1 MRRPPPAGGPLQRT
15 GRAHVKLQH
24 MFPQFAKGGPEQK
37 AIEAGEIDA
46 VIDYSTSNVILLP
59 AARRALRE
67 AAKRESA
74 GVRREAPHKA
84 KIANHLLAA
93 LPYAEYQ
100 RMLADLE
107 PIALRSGE
115 VLYEPGV
122 PIRYVYFPVNCAVS
136 LLTAAEG
143 GRPLEVG
150 MVGREGMVG
159 ISLALGADVS
169 SVRAL
174 VQAGGTVL
182 RMNAGRFSEALQQCP
197 PLRRE
202 LYRYADAKLALA
214 RQTVACNCFHAVEAR
229 LARCLLMTRDRVLAE
244 EFFLTQAFLAQMLGV
259 RRGTLNAAA
268 GSLQRRKLIRFCRGT
283 ITILDSP
290 GLEAASCSCYTGID
304 IRARGSGTARVS
316 TPNLQVWRAEQNQ
329 I

>member
-1 MRRPPPAGGPLQRT
+1 M
-15 GRAHVKLQH
+15 KLQH
-24 MFPQFAKGGPEQK
+24 MLLQFAKGGPEQK
-37 AIEAGEIDA
+37 AIDAGEIDA

-67 AAKRESA
+67 AAKQASA
-74 GVRREAPHKA
+74 AVSREAPHSA
-84 KIANHLLAA
+84 TIANHLLAA

-100 RMLADLE
+100 RMLSDLE

-115 VLYEPGV
+115 VLHEPGV
-122 PIRYVYFPVNCAVS
+122 PMRFVYFPVDCAVS

-159 ISLALGADVS
+159 SSLALGGEVS

-174 VQAGGTVL
+174 VQAGGTAM
-182 RMNAGRFSEALQQCP
+182 RMAAVRFREALRQCLP
-197 PLRRE
+197 F
-202 LYRYADAKLALA
+202 RYVDAELALA

-229 LARCLLMTRDRVLAE
+229 LARCLLMTRDRVLTA

-259 RRGTLNAAA
+259 RRSTLNAAA
-268 GSLQRRKLIRFCRGT
+268 GSLQRRKLIRCRRGT
-283 ITILDSP
+283 IRILDSS
-290 GLEAASCSCYTGID
+290 GLEATSCPCYTRIEVLPRTAGISPP
-304 IRARGSGTARVS
+304 RLRVLR
-316 TPNLQVWRAEQNQ
+316 TRRQ
-329 I
+329 